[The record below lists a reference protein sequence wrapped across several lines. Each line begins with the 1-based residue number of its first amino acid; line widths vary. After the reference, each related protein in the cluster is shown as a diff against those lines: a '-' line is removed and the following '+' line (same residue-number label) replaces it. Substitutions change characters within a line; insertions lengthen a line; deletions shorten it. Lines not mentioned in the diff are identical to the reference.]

1 MTATQVRLV
10 KRARHAA
17 AAPVRLPPQH
27 TRQRH
32 DTTTTRPT
40 IRPIFHYK
48 YVFGKH
54 SSQIKRLLIYFIISR
69 MYRTRPTC

>member
-1 MTATQVRLV
+1 MTAAQVRLV

-54 SSQIKRLLIYFIISR
+54 SS
-69 MYRTRPTC
+69 